1 MAQRIHAGVFA
12 LIEVLEPSA
21 IALNLIEVDPAT
33 ATRHGST
40 HGKVNTPTPPR
51 VVIVGAGFGG
61 LNAAQTLAN
70 SPVQITVID
79 RQNFHTFQPLL
90 YQVATAGLSPG
101 EIAAP
106 IRSILRSHKNIEVL
120 MAEVTGFDLDRRT
133 VQTPDF
139 DIPYDYLIVAAGAGH
154 SYFGHDE
161 WEPYAPGLKTIED
174 ALEIR
179 RRVLLAFELEERQ
192 AAAGGATVPLNFVV
206 VGGGPT
212 GVELAG
218 TLAEIA
224 RHALAHEFRSID
236 PARTHIL
243 LIEGGPRIL
252 PAYAEDLSRSAQEQL
267 NRLGVEVRTSTI
279 VTQIEPGA
287 VFVGNTPLPATVI
300 LWAAGVAASP
310 LGKNLGSETDRA
322 GRVLVHSDLSIP
334 DHPEVFVI
342 GDLAAAKDEH
352 GKMLPGVAPVAIQQ
366 GRFVANLIRKEL
378 ESRRDVHP
386 KNAPG
391 PLLADFARSG
401 DFDSIPKREPGAR
414 SFASVAKEPA
424 LSERSESKG
433 GDVDFRRELQR
444 PAFHYWDK
452 GSLATIGRAAAVAE
466 FGRIHISGFIAWLA
480 WLFVHILFLIG
491 FRNRLIV
498 FIQWAWSY
506 VTYERGARLITGST
520 TLPGWKPTPEVRSPA
535 STTDSPPKKFTR
547 A

>member
-1 MAQRIHAGVFA
+1 
-12 LIEVLEPSA
+12 
-21 IALNLIEVDPAT
+21 
-33 ATRHGST
+33 
-40 HGKVNTPTPPR
+40 

-61 LNAAQTLAN
+61 LNAAQALAKA
-70 SPVQITVID
+70 PVQITVID

-106 IRSILRSHKNIEVL
+106 IRSILRSNKNIEVL

-133 VQTPDF
+133 VHTQDF

-192 AAAGGATVPLNFVV
+192 AAAGGNPVPLNFVV

-252 PAYAEDLSRSAQEQL
+252 PSYAEDLSRSAQEQL
-267 NRLGVEVRTSTI
+267 NHLGVEVRTSTM

-287 VFVGNTPLPATVI
+287 VFAGNTPLPATVI

-310 LGKNLGSETDRA
+310 LGKHLGVPIDRA

-334 DHPEVFVI
+334 GHPEVFVI
-342 GDLAAAKDEH
+342 GDLAAAKNEH
-352 GKMLPGVAPVAIQQ
+352 GKMLPGVAPVALQQ

-378 ESRRDVHP
+378 KSP
-386 KNAPG
+386 PAAGPGNASG
-391 PLLADFARSG
+391 APLLADFARSG
-401 DFDSIPKREPGAR
+401 DFDS
-414 SFASVAKEPA
+414 
-424 LSERSESKG
+424 
-433 GDVDFRRELQR
+433 R

-466 FGRIHISGFIAWLA
+466 FGRIHISGFIAWLS

-506 VTYERGARLITGST
+506 LTYERGARLITGST
-520 TLPGWKPTPEVRSPA
+520 TLPGWKPTAEVRSPA
-535 STTDSPPKKFTR
+535 STTDSSPQDIQLSEKH
-547 A
+547 